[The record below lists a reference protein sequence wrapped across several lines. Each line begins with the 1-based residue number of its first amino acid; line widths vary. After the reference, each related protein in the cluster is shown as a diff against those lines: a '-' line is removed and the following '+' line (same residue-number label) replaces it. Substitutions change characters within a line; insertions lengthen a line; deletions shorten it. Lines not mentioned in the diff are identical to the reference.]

1 MRQLNSARR
10 ASVSNSWFSP
20 QRSGEYY
27 VIRMRTDKRHT
38 QLRLLFQA
46 FGMIYTFYLLGAG
59 ASVGIIP
66 LTRELKKRIV
76 MRYRAFGMYPVEL
89 MNPDPVFERVI
100 GDSTEGTDPITA
112 ALLRHLFPSAV
123 HAMVLQ
129 QLAPVPRSPLV
140 DQYGLFLLAA
150 KPSTFFN
157 MNVDGLA
164 RQYCRGHYVLEPHGR
179 IPPALVRSPRWDELI
194 DILLEFGFT
203 APQIPGVLLPQPE
216 PVTVT
221 SRAAYSAARR
231 LFSHGRY
238 LVIIGYSFGKSPQFD
253 TFDDVEAFEF
263 FRELL
268 RSSGKTVLILSPDP
282 GFVGFLC
289 REAMQCSSVHEL
301 PLYWDC
307 LSAAISSVLRDS
319 GQRDF
324 SSLSGMTSE
333 VLYRYDRL
341 SEEQSV

>member
-1 MRQLNSARR
+1 
-10 ASVSNSWFSP
+10 
-20 QRSGEYY
+20 
-27 VIRMRTDKRHT
+27 
-38 QLRLLFQA
+38 
-46 FGMIYTFYLLGAG
+46 MIYTFYLLGAG

-66 LTRELKKRIV
+66 LTHELKKRIV
-76 MRYRAFGMYPVEL
+76 RRYRAFGMYPVEL
-89 MNPDPVFERVI
+89 MGSDPVFERVI
-100 GDSTEGTDPITA
+100 GDPTEDTDPITA

-123 HAMVLQ
+123 HAIVLQ
-129 QLAPVPRSPLV
+129 QLAPVPRSPV
-140 DQYGLFLLAA
+140 ADQYSLFLLAA

-164 RQYCRGHYVLEPHGR
+164 RQYCLGHYVLEPHGR

-194 DILLEFGFT
+194 NILLEFGFT

-216 PVTVT
+216 PVSVT
-221 SRAAYSAARR
+221 SRAAYSVARR
-231 LFSHGRY
+231 LFSRGRY
-238 LVIIGYSFGKSPQFD
+238 LVIIGYSFGKSPQVD
-253 TFDDVEAFEF
+253 TFDDVETFEF

-268 RSSGKTVLILSPDP
+268 RSSGKTVLVLSPNP
-282 GFVGFLC
+282 AFVGFLC
-289 REAMQCSSVHEL
+289 REAMQRSSVHEL

-333 VLYRYDRL
+333 ILYRYDRL